1 VLQPPS
7 ETRGSFVRKVPL
19 TDDFTYWRLEKQE
32 VTPMAVLTFTLHP
45 DAVGKFYDAFICL
58 GKFSEAVSFE
68 ASKDNVSGCIF
79 TTVTETDTK

>member
-1 VLQPPS
+1 
-7 ETRGSFVRKVPL
+7 
-19 TDDFTYWRLEKQE
+19 
-32 VTPMAVLTFTLHP
+32 MAVLTFTLHP